1 MKSGQLKHEII
12 LFDLDGTLTD
22 PGIGITNSVGYAL
35 SRLGIPLPE
44 REQLYPFIG
53 PPLLHSFQ
61 EFYGMDEA
69 MAREAIGYY
78 REYFQATGIFENEL
92 YPGVTE
98 LLATLSNQNRRL
110 ALATSKPTVFAQK
123 ILDHFSLSQYF
134 PLVVGSN
141 LDGSQVEKHEV
152 IERVLSLINS
162 SAPTLMVGDRKYDIL
177 AAKGLGIEALGV
189 GYGYGSWEE
198 LTTAEPHYL
207 VASVHE
213 LQMMFGDCL

>member
-1 MKSGQLKHEII
+1 MSSGQLKHKIV

-22 PGIGITNSVGYAL
+22 PGIGITNSVSYAL
-35 SRLGIPLPE
+35 SRFGIPVPE

-53 PPLLHSFQ
+53 PPLMQSFQ

-69 MAREAIGYY
+69 MAREAVGCY
-78 REYFQATGIFENEL
+78 REYFQEQGIFENEL
-92 YPGVTE
+92 YPGIPE
-98 LLATLSNQNRRL
+98 LLENLSKQKRCL

-123 ILDHFSLSQYF
+123 ILDYFNLSSYF

-152 IERVLSLINS
+152 IARVLSLIDS
-162 SAPTLMVGDRKYDIL
+162 LAPTLMVGDRKYDIL

-198 LTTAEPHYL
+198 LVAAEPHYL
-207 VASVHE
+207 AASVTE
-213 LQMMFGDCL
+213 LHKMFGDCL